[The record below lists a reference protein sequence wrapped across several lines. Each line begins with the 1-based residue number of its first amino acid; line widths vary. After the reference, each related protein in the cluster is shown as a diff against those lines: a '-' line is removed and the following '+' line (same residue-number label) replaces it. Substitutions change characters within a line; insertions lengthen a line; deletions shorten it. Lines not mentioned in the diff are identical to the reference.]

1 MKHAGSL
8 GRPLRFVPSQYSQF
22 PRTFAILTTDA
33 LAPLAKAAHTQSM
46 QCLFALC
53 AIPLFAAAGVAVAD
67 SSVTSQRK
75 VTQVAA
81 GIYSIRHADAPDTNP
96 QGNTTVIIGERS
108 VLVVDSAYL
117 PSSAAEDIAQ
127 IRRWTD
133 RPVRYVLNTHWHPDH
148 QRGSSVYV
156 DAFPDVAI
164 VAHRE
169 TAKLM
174 ASYDAANRE
183 RYPKRLQTMKETLQ
197 KKPDAELQKTVD
209 GRSRVL
215 AELERSRLQL
225 PTLTFDSELTLDLGN
240 RIVDIRHAGIGDT
253 RGDAWAYLPKEQVL
267 VTGDLVVAPV
277 PYFFAGY
284 PEGLER
290 TLHRLME
297 LDVKAIVPGHGDV
310 MQDKSYMRAV
320 LEMVETIVA
329 QVNAAVVR
337 IGSLSARLED
347 VRPQIDVTEY
357 RRQFAGDDPHNQ
369 EYFDESI
376 EGLIKDAF
384 YQAPK

>member
-1 MKHAGSL
+1 MQRL
-8 GRPLRFVPSQYSQF
+8 FVALS
-22 PRTFAILTTDA
+22 AIG
-33 LAPLAKAAHTQSM
+33 LAT
-46 QCLFALC
+46 
-53 AIPLFAAAGVAVAD
+53 GVAVAD
-67 SSVTSQRK
+67 SSVTTQRT
-75 VTQVAA
+75 VTKIADGV
-81 GIYSIRHADAPDTNP
+81 YCIRHADAPDTNP
-96 QGNTTVIIGERS
+96 QGNSTVIIGERA
-108 VLVVDSAYL
+108 VLVVDSGYL

-127 IRRWTD
+127 IRGWTD

-148 QRGSSVYV
+148 QRGNSVYV
-156 DAFPDVAI
+156 DAFPDVTI
-164 VAHRE
+164 VAHPE

-183 RYPKRLQTMKETLQ
+183 RYPKRLQAMKETLT
-197 KKPDAELQKTVD
+197 KGPDAELQKTVE

-225 PTLTFDSELTLDLGN
+225 PTLTFDSELSFDLGN
-240 RIVDIRHAGIGDT
+240 RIVEIHHTGIGDT
-253 RGDAWAYLPKEQVL
+253 RGDAWAYLPKEQIL
-267 VTGDLVVAPV
+267 VTGDLLVAPV

-284 PEGLER
+284 PEAFAR
-290 TLHRLME
+290 TLHRLLE

-310 MQDKSYMRAV
+310 MHDQTYMRAV
-320 LEMVETIVA
+320 LEMIETIVG
-329 QVNAAVVR
+329 QVNAAIVR

-347 VRPQIDVTEY
+347 VRPQIAVAEY
-357 RRQFAGDDPHNQ
+357 RRRFAGDDPHNQ

>member
-1 MKHAGSL
+1 MQN
-8 GRPLRFVPSQYSQF
+8 RLRFG
-22 PRTFAILTTDA
+22 ILCTVT
-33 LAPLAKAAHTQSM
+33 L
-46 QCLFALC
+46 
-53 AIPLFAAAGVAVAD
+53 AAGPAVAD
-67 SSVTSQRK
+67 SSVTQQRSVTK
-75 VTQVAA
+75 VAEGVYA
-81 GIYSIRHADAPDTNP
+81 IRHVDSPDTNP
-96 QGNTTVIIGERS
+96 QGNTTVIIGERA
-108 VLVVDSAYL
+108 VLVVDSGYL

-133 RPVRYVLNTHWHPDH
+133 RPVRYLLNTHWHPDH
-148 QRGSSVYV
+148 QRGNSAYV
-156 DAFPDVAI
+156 DAFPEVTI

-183 RYPKRLQTMKETLQ
+183 RYPKRVQSMKETLA
-197 KKPDAELQKTVD
+197 KKPDAELQKTFD
-209 GRSRVL
+209 GQSRVL

-225 PTLTFDSELTLDLGN
+225 PTLTFDSELSVDLGN
-240 RIVDIRHAGIGDT
+240 RIVEIRHGGIGDT

-267 VTGDLVVAPV
+267 MTGDVLVAPV

-284 PEGLER
+284 PEGLAR
-290 TLHRLME
+290 SLHRLLE
-297 LDVKAIVPGHGDV
+297 LDVTAIVPGHGDV
-310 MQDKSYMRAV
+310 MHDKTYLRAV
-320 LEMVETIVA
+320 LEMVETIVG

-357 RRQFAGDDPHNQ
+357 RRRFAGDDPHNQ

>member
-1 MKHAGSL
+1 MQH
-8 GRPLRFVPSQYSQF
+8 PLRSGIFLSITLVAS
-22 PRTFAILTTDA
+22 A
-33 LAPLAKAAHTQSM
+33 
-46 QCLFALC
+46 
-53 AIPLFAAAGVAVAD
+53 AVAD
-67 SSVTSQRK
+67 SSVTQQRS
-75 VTQVAA
+75 VTKVAA
-81 GIYSIRHADAPDTNP
+81 GVYAIRHIDAPDTNP
-96 QGNTTVIIGERS
+96 QGNTTVIIGERD

-127 IRRWTD
+127 IRQWTKL
-133 RPVRYVLNTHWHPDH
+133 PVRYLLNTHWHPDH
-148 QRGSSVYV
+148 QRGNSVYV
-156 DAFPDVAI
+156 DAFPGVAI

-174 ASYDAANRE
+174 AAYDAGNRE
-183 RYPKRLQTMKETLQ
+183 RYPKRLQSMKETLA

-215 AELERSRLQL
+215 AELQRSRLQL
-225 PTLTFDSELTLDLGN
+225 PTLTFDSELSLDLGN
-240 RIVDIRHAGIGDT
+240 RIVEIRHDGIGDT
-253 RGDAWAYLPKEQVL
+253 RGDAWAYLPKEQIL
-267 VTGDLVVAPV
+267 VTGDVVVAPV

-284 PEGLER
+284 PEHLAR
-290 TLHRLME
+290 RLHNLLE

-310 MQDKSYMRAV
+310 MHDQTYMRAV
-320 LEMVETIVA
+320 LEMVETIVS

-357 RRQFAGDDPHNQ
+357 RRRFAGDDPHNQ

>member
-1 MKHAGSL
+1 MLRVFVAL
-8 GRPLRFVPSQYSQF
+8 GAIVA
-22 PRTFAILTTDA
+22 TF
-33 LAPLAKAAHTQSM
+33 
-46 QCLFALC
+46 
-53 AIPLFAAAGVAVAD
+53 GVAGAD
-67 SSVTSQRK
+67 SSVTTQRTVTK
-75 VTQVAA
+75 VAEGV
-81 GIYSIRHADAPDTNP
+81 YCIRHADAPDTNP
-96 QGNTTVIIGERS
+96 QGNTTVIIGERG

-148 QRGSSVYV
+148 QRGNSVYA
-156 DAFPDVAI
+156 DAFPDVTI
-164 VAHRE
+164 VAHSQTVR
-169 TAKLM
+169 LM

-183 RYPKRLQTMKETLQ
+183 RYPKRLQSMKEDLA
-197 KKPDAELQKTVD
+197 KKPDAELQKTVE

-215 AELERSRLQL
+215 AELQRSRLQL
-225 PTLTFDSELTLDLGN
+225 PTLTFEDELTVDLGN
-240 RIVDIRHAGIGDT
+240 RVVEIRHTGIGDT
-253 RGDAWAYLPKEQVL
+253 RGDAWAYLPQEQIL
-267 VTGDLVVAPV
+267 VTGDVLVAPV

-284 PEGLER
+284 PEGLAR
-290 TLHRLME
+290 TLRRLLE

-310 MQDKSYMRAV
+310 MHDKTYLHAV
-320 LEMVETIVA
+320 LEMVETIVG

-347 VRPQIDVTEY
+347 VRPQIDVAEY
-357 RRQFAGDDPHNQ
+357 RRRFAGDDPHNQ

>member
-1 MKHAGSL
+1 MQ
-8 GRPLRFVPSQYSQF
+8 RPLVALG
-22 PRTFAILTTDA
+22 AIVL
-33 LAPLAKAAHTQSM
+33 
-46 QCLFALC
+46 
-53 AIPLFAAAGVAVAD
+53 AAGVAVAD
-67 SSVTSQRK
+67 SSVTTQRA
-75 VTQVAA
+75 VTKVAA
-81 GIYSIRHADAPDTNP
+81 GVYAIRHVDAPDTNP
-96 QGNTTVIIGERS
+96 QGNTTVIIGERA
-108 VLVVDSAYL
+108 VLVVDSGYL

-133 RPVRYVLNTHWHPDH
+133 RPVRYLLNTHWHPDH
-148 QRGSSVYV
+148 QRGNSVYV

-164 VAHRE
+164 VAHQE

-174 ASYDAANRE
+174 AAYDAANRE
-183 RYPKRLQTMKETLQ
+183 RYPQRLQAMKETLA
-197 KKPDAELQKTVD
+197 KKPDAELQKTID

-225 PTLTFDSELTLDLGN
+225 PTLTFASELIVDLGN
-240 RIVDIRHAGIGDT
+240 RVVELRHSGSGDT
-253 RGDAWAYLPKEQVL
+253 RGDAWAYLPKEQIL

-284 PEGLER
+284 PEARARALR
-290 TLHRLME
+290 RLLE
-297 LDVKAIVPGHGDV
+297 LDVQAIVPGHGDV
-310 MQDKSYMRAV
+310 MRDKAYMRAV
-320 LEMVETIVA
+320 AEMVETIVG

-347 VRPQIDVTEY
+347 VRPQIDVAEY
-357 RRQFAGDDPHNQ
+357 RRRFAGDDPHNQ

>member
-1 MKHAGSL
+1 MQRLFVAL
-8 GRPLRFVPSQYSQF
+8 G
-22 PRTFAILTTDA
+22 AIV
-33 LAPLAKAAHTQSM
+33 LAPG
-46 QCLFALC
+46 FAC
-53 AIPLFAAAGVAVAD
+53 AD
-67 SSVTSQRK
+67 SSVTTQRSVTK
-75 VTQVAA
+75 VADGV
-81 GIYSIRHADAPDTNP
+81 YSIRHADAADTNP
-96 QGNTTVIIGERS
+96 QGNTTVIIGERA
-108 VLVVDSAYL
+108 VLVVDSGYL

-148 QRGSSVYV
+148 QRGNSVYV
-156 DAFPDVAI
+156 DAFTDVAI
-164 VAHRE
+164 VAHTE

-183 RYPKRLQTMKETLQ
+183 RYPKRLQAMKETLQ
-197 KKPDAELQKTVD
+197 KGPDAELQKTVE

-225 PTLTFDSELTLDLGN
+225 PTLTFDSELTVDLGN
-240 RIVDIRHAGIGDT
+240 RVVELRHTGIGDT
-253 RGDAWAYLPKEQVL
+253 RGDVWAYLPKEQIL
-267 VTGDLVVAPV
+267 VTGDVLVAPV

-284 PEGLER
+284 PEGLAR
-290 TLHRLME
+290 TLHRLLE

-310 MQDKSYMRAV
+310 MHDTTYMRAV
-320 LEMVETIVA
+320 LEMIETIVG

-347 VRPQIDVTEY
+347 VRPQIDVAEY
-357 RRQFAGDDPHNQ
+357 RRRFAGDDPHNQ

-384 YQAPK
+384 YQTPK

>member
-1 MKHAGSL
+1 M
-8 GRPLRFVPSQYSQF
+8 LRVFVALN
-22 PRTFAILTTDA
+22 AIL
-33 LAPLAKAAHTQSM
+33 AA
-46 QCLFALC
+46 FG
-53 AIPLFAAAGVAVAD
+53 IAGAD
-67 SSVTSQRK
+67 SSVTTQRTVTK
-75 VTQVAA
+75 VAE
-81 GIYSIRHADAPDTNP
+81 GIYCIRHADAPDTNP
-96 QGNTTVIIGERS
+96 QGNTTVIIGERG

-148 QRGSSVYV
+148 QRGNSVYV

-164 VAHRE
+164 IAHTQTVR
-169 TAKLM
+169 LM

-183 RYPKRLQTMKETLQ
+183 RYPKRLQSMKEDLA
-197 KKPDAELQKTVD
+197 KKPDAELQKTIA

-215 AELERSRLQL
+215 AELQSSRLQL
-225 PTLTFDSELTLDLGN
+225 PTLTFDDELTLDLGN
-240 RIVDIRHAGIGDT
+240 RVVEIRHTGIGDT
-253 RGDAWAYLPKEQVL
+253 RGDAWAYLPQEQIL
-267 VTGDLVVAPV
+267 VTGDVLVAPV

-284 PEGLER
+284 PEGLAR
-290 TLHRLME
+290 TLRNLQE
-297 LDVKAIVPGHGDV
+297 LDVKAVVPGHGDV
-310 MQDKSYMRAV
+310 MHDKTYLTAV
-320 LEMVETIVA
+320 LDMIETIIG

-357 RRQFAGDDPHNQ
+357 RRRFAGDDPHNQ

>member
-1 MKHAGSL
+1 MQHRYRSGVL
-8 GRPLRFVPSQYSQF
+8 CTV
-22 PRTFAILTTDA
+22 A
-33 LAPLAKAAHTQSM
+33 LAASS
-46 QCLFALC
+46 
-53 AIPLFAAAGVAVAD
+53 AVAD
-67 SSVTSQRK
+67 SSVTQQRSVTK
-75 VTQVAA
+75 VAEGVYA
-81 GIYSIRHADAPDTNP
+81 IRHVDSPDTNP
-96 QGNTTVIIGERS
+96 QGNTTVVIGARG
-108 VLVVDSAYL
+108 VLVVDSSYL

-133 RPVRYVLNTHWHPDH
+133 RPVRYLLNTHWHPDH
-148 QRGSSVYV
+148 QRGNSAYV
-156 DAFPDVAI
+156 DAFPDVTI

-174 ASYDAANRE
+174 AAYDAANRE
-183 RYPKRLQTMKETLQ
+183 RYPKRLQSMKETLA

-215 AELERSRLQL
+215 AELEKSRLQL
-225 PTLTFDSELTLDLGN
+225 PTLTFDSELSIDLGN
-240 RIVDIRHAGIGDT
+240 RSVDIRHAGIGDT
-253 RGDAWAYLPKEQVL
+253 RGDAYAYLPKEQIL
-267 VTGDLVVAPV
+267 VTGDLLVAPV

-284 PEGLER
+284 PESRARALR
-290 TLHRLME
+290 RLLE
-297 LDVKAIVPGHGDV
+297 LDVKSIVPGHGDV
-310 MQDKSYMRAV
+310 MHDQTYLRAV
-320 LEMVETIVA
+320 VEMIETIVG

-347 VRPQIDVTEY
+347 VRPQIDVAEY
-357 RRQFAGDDPHNQ
+357 RRRFAGADPHNQ

>member
-1 MKHAGSL
+1 MQH
-8 GRPLRFVPSQYSQF
+8 PLRSGIFLSI
-22 PRTFAILTTDA
+22 TL
-33 LAPLAKAAHTQSM
+33 LASA
-46 QCLFALC
+46 
-53 AIPLFAAAGVAVAD
+53 AVAD
-67 SSVTSQRK
+67 SSVTQQRS
-75 VTQVAA
+75 VTKIAEGVYA
-81 GIYSIRHADAPDTNP
+81 IRHIDAPDTNP
-96 QGNTTVIIGERS
+96 QGNTTVVIGERD
-108 VLVVDSAYL
+108 VLVIDSGYL

-127 IRRWTD
+127 IRQWTKL
-133 RPVRYVLNTHWHPDH
+133 PVRYLLNTHWHPDH
-148 QRGSSVYV
+148 QRGNSVYV
-156 DAFPDVAI
+156 DAFPGVAI

-174 ASYDAANRE
+174 AAYDAGNRE
-183 RYPKRLQTMKETLQ
+183 RYPKRLQSMKETLA
-197 KKPDAELQKTVD
+197 KKPDAELQKTVA

-225 PTLTFDSELTLDLGN
+225 PTLTFDSELSVDLGN
-240 RIVDIRHAGIGDT
+240 RMVEIHHAGIGDT
-253 RGDAWAYLPKEQVL
+253 RGDAWAYLPKEQIL
-267 VTGDLVVAPV
+267 VTGDVLVAPV

-284 PEGLER
+284 PAAL
-290 TLHRLME
+290 THRLHELLE

-310 MQDKSYMRAV
+310 MHDQTYLRAV
-320 LEMVETIVA
+320 LEMVEAIVS

-347 VRPQIDVTEY
+347 VRPQIEVTEY
-357 RRQFAGDDPHNQ
+357 RRRFAGDDPHNQ